1 MTLRGLSSSLGKLKT
16 ARALA
21 VLGGAMDEAKV
32 IATMNEALSMELTSA
47 LKYLSWS
54 FQVFGPTR
62 KPIVEHFLEEAKESF
77 DHATMLGD
85 KIVALGGKPVVR
97 ADSPKP
103 AEGMTVD
110 DMLTLAVENERAAL
124 SIYSKLLNM
133 VQDETHL
140 RVLFE
145 NQIET
150 EQGHLEEV
158 SKMLRR

>member
-1 MTLRGLSSSLGKLKT
+1 M
-16 ARALA
+16 
-21 VLGGAMDEAKV
+21 MDKAKV
-32 IATMNEALSMELTSA
+32 IETMNEALAMELASA

-54 FQVFGPTR
+54 FNVFGPTR

-77 DHATMLGD
+77 DHATMLGE
-85 KIVALGGKPVVR
+85 KVVALGGKPVVR
-97 ADSPKP
+97 ADAPKP
-103 AEGMTVD
+103 ADGMAVD
-110 DMLTLAVENERAAL
+110 DMLKLAVENERAAL
-124 SIYSKLLNM
+124 DIYARILGM
-133 VQDETHL
+133 VQGETHL

>member
-1 MTLRGLSSSLGKLKT
+1 
-16 ARALA
+16 
-21 VLGGAMDEAKV
+21 
-32 IATMNEALSMELTSA
+32 MNEALGLELTSA
-47 LKYLSWS
+47 LKYLAWS

-77 DHATMLGD
+77 DHATMLGE
-85 KIVALGGKPVVR
+85 KVVALGGKPIVKADAPKVV
-97 ADSPKP
+97 
-103 AEGMTVD
+103 EGATVD
-110 DMLTLAVENERAAL
+110 DMLKLAVENEKAAL
-124 SIYSKLLNM
+124 DIYARLLDM

-150 EQGHLEEV
+150 EQEHLEEV

>member
-1 MTLRGLSSSLGKLKT
+1 
-16 ARALA
+16 
-21 VLGGAMDEAKV
+21 MDEAKV
-32 IATMNEALSMELTSA
+32 IATMNEALAMELASA
-47 LKYLSWS
+47 LKYLLWS
-54 FQVFGPTR
+54 FNVFGPTR

-77 DHATMLGD
+77 DHATMLGE
-85 KIVALGGKPVVR
+85 KVVALGGKPVVR
-97 ADSPKP
+97 ADAPKP
-103 AEGMTVD
+103 ADGMSVD
-110 DMLTLAVENERAAL
+110 DMLKLAVENERAAL
-124 SIYSKLLNM
+124 DIYARILGM

>member
-1 MTLRGLSSSLGKLKT
+1 
-16 ARALA
+16 
-21 VLGGAMDEAKV
+21 MDKAKV
-32 IATMNEALSMELTSA
+32 ISTMNEALALELTSA
-47 LKYLSWS
+47 LKYLAWS
-54 FQVFGPTR
+54 FQVFGPAR

-77 DHATMLGD
+77 DHATMLGE
-85 KIVALGGKPVVR
+85 KVVALGGKPNVR
-97 ADSPKP
+97 ADAAKP

-110 DMLTLAVENERAAL
+110 DMLKLAVENEKAAL
-124 SIYSKLLNM
+124 DIYARLLDM

-150 EQGHLEEV
+150 EQEHLEEV

>member
-1 MTLRGLSSSLGKLKT
+1 MDKT
-16 ARALA
+16 
-21 VLGGAMDEAKV
+21 KV
-32 IATMNEALSMELTSA
+32 ISTMNEALGMELTSA
-47 LKYLSWS
+47 LKYLAWS

-77 DHATMLGD
+77 DHATMLGE
-85 KIVALGGKPVVR
+85 KVVALGGKPVVE
-97 ADSPKP
+97 ADAPKP

-110 DMLTLAVENERAAL
+110 DMLKLAVENEKAAL
-124 SIYSKLLNM
+124 DIYARLLDM
-133 VQDETHL
+133 VRDETHL

>member
-1 MTLRGLSSSLGKLKT
+1 
-16 ARALA
+16 
-21 VLGGAMDEAKV
+21 
-32 IATMNEALSMELTSA
+32 MNEALALELTSA
-47 LKYLSWS
+47 LKYLAWS
-54 FQVFGPTR
+54 FQVFGPAR

-77 DHATMLGD
+77 DHATMLGE
-85 KIVALGGKPVVR
+85 KVVALGGKPNVS
-97 ADSPKP
+97 ADAAKP

-110 DMLTLAVENERAAL
+110 DMLKLAVENEKAAL
-124 SIYSKLLNM
+124 DIYARLLDM

-150 EQGHLEEV
+150 EQEHLEEV